1 MLDIAVTFIS
11 KIRTIYS
18 IINLKRTMRKLF
30 YLVKIGNSPY
40 PGSFADRKSGQKGKF
55 IHCHARPRTSK
66 KTLARTKI
74 YIPIWSEIS
83 KTQAE
88 I

>member
-18 IINLKRTMRKLF
+18 IRNLKRTMRKLF
-30 YLVKIGNSPY
+30 YLVKIDKGLY

-55 IHCHARPRTSK
+55 IHGHAWPCTSK
-66 KTLARTKI
+66 KILARTTI
-74 YIPIWSEIS
+74 YIPQFGV
-83 KTQAE
+83 K
-88 I
+88 